1 MPNSSDNTVYKKIA
15 IPLKGFKRMHSPLGG
30 GEPKTCAEKQYADSM
45 FVGRKK
51 IFLKLRG
58 MMESTSTKRG
68 SYLIAGYRGSG
79 KTSLVNMVIDDYEA
93 DKTPYNRTV
102 FRIMLNLGN
111 ESNLTPIRLFYSI
124 SIILLEEFQ
133 KKNRQLRQDKEAI
146 EKRVKYYIWPLI
158 TLIFLVAILP
168 VIQPVINNVTDFF
181 WLTPFIETLHKIA
194 FPLVISIL
202 CVPLFEIFRFFFRNH
217 KSLKIIKSLKDLIEK
232 VGFETTDGVTLGNVK
247 GGLSLNKSKKSLP
260 VHAREAEEFLVK
272 IVQEI
277 SSLGDK
283 KEAPFEVVF
292 VLDEIDKLSK
302 FDDVSELD
310 RRKNSAGESKI
321 SNINQLLG
329 SIKYFITTC
338 HAKFFVISGR
348 ETLDSYYSEKGSANS
363 LYESLFNG
371 VFEVPSLLT
380 DPHKGYATTQISSL
394 IELYLCKAIGWNKGC
409 SELGGDFLEQN
420 LKKYFKYLNGLN
432 KTGSAPEQQ
441 RYLVSVLRSLVNYLT
456 FHSWGNPKRLA
467 ALFESFVVP
476 GSIICLEKDTIE
488 SFGYDIDDC
497 KKNDW
502 LSIDINDL
510 RCISLSSEIFTL
522 FQHHLSREVSKTSD
536 KLTVSALSSLH
547 FILKMHPYAF
557 TRESFHRMSEA
568 INIYRSPELNTIVED
583 LLSNILKS
591 YMRRIRNGAYRY
603 RFIFGFEQEL
613 RYISHVNE
621 LESASYNFSLNSM
634 GPVKESLEISLRSN
648 DDLDDISKAKLYTT
662 LGDMCAIEQSY
673 NSAAINYGIAYA
685 SLKRLVLEK
694 TCACDLDNAMLFCEI
709 AIKYGDLEER
719 KKNYNQASA
728 IYISASCFVQCEIG
742 KNPILKKM
750 LLEGDS
756 KWDMFKQP
764 YWAANFL
771 SLKRSASSSPHIDIA
786 NLYSEK
792 DERKP
797 YKLAVFS
804 FFNGD
809 IKLADFYYK
818 KAIKMIGDANN
829 DNEKK
834 VHLKGHAMV
843 GLAETRLLLMAKE
856 MRGFYNS
863 GKGDKEYKREF
874 SKKLKRFINGQ
885 VFGLNGTLFISG
897 ETPMSNE
904 EIILRNKSYYGDKD
918 FSHLLLKSA
927 DLFFHVGL
935 YVSAVI
941 SYLKFISYWSCILD
955 FFTRSEIQ
963 GDNFENEI
971 KFIFNFI
978 NKVARRCV
986 ECMAHA
992 RGLDSSQFSK
1002 TFIVKDQPEKF
1013 DNDILIG
1020 LFDSLI
1026 LNKGKDSSLSEPFIW
1041 QQSLWT
1047 HKLASTLCWSNLVKS
1062 KLLENRQS
1070 TMATYPNEM
1079 STLSV
1084 RPAIL
1089 IRWIYARDLLN
1100 ELMHKE
1106 WVAVIASSGRGVD
1119 PITYLRDIYFKNP
1132 HGNSLSYGVGKA
1144 YLNDTYLDQV
1154 FLSAYK
1160 IARNL
1165 YFSLQN
1171 IQLISR
1177 KNTDLLFPYLCQVY
1191 YCQWKLLAMLISI
1204 CFIKDVKKGGQSA
1217 VKSLRSYAL
1226 EVQRVLMNLDR
1237 ELALHEAI
1245 PPTHFDYEHIFL
1257 RAKLNLLDASNINE
1271 PSTRVCS
1278 SVLQQKHYCHD
1289 DHSDPEF
1296 RMDWTL
1302 AHMFSPSSKYLLD
1315 DIEDVHELFS
1325 KQI

>member
-1 MPNSSDNTVYKKIA
+1 
-15 IPLKGFKRMHSPLGG
+15 
-30 GEPKTCAEKQYADSM
+30 
-45 FVGRKK
+45 
-51 IFLKLRG
+51 
-58 MMESTSTKRG
+58 
-68 SYLIAGYRGSG
+68 
-79 KTSLVNMVIDDYEA
+79 
-93 DKTPYNRTV
+93 
-102 FRIMLNLGN
+102 
-111 ESNLTPIRLFYSI
+111 
-124 SIILLEEFQ
+124 
-133 KKNRQLRQDKEAI
+133 
-146 EKRVKYYIWPLI
+146 
-158 TLIFLVAILP
+158 
-168 VIQPVINNVTDFF
+168 
-181 WLTPFIETLHKIA
+181 
-194 FPLVISIL
+194 
-202 CVPLFEIFRFFFRNH
+202 
-217 KSLKIIKSLKDLIEK
+217 
-232 VGFETTDGVTLGNVK
+232 
-247 GGLSLNKSKKSLP
+247 
-260 VHAREAEEFLVK
+260 LVK

-380 DPHKGYATTQISSL
+380 DPHRGYVTTQISSL
-394 IELYLCKAIGWNKGC
+394 IELYLCKAIGWSEGC
-409 SELGGDFLEQN
+409 AELGGDFVEQN
-420 LKKYFKYLNGLN
+420 LKKYFKHLNEWEEAGTTL
-432 KTGSAPEQQ
+432 EQQ
-441 RYLVSVLRSLVNYLT
+441 RYLISVLRSLVNYLT

-476 GSIICLEKDTIE
+476 GSVICLEKYSVE
-488 SFGYDIDDC
+488 SFGYDIDADR
-497 KKNDW
+497 KNDW
-502 LSIDINDL
+502 LSIDVNDL
-510 RCISLSSEIFTL
+510 RCLLLSSEIFTL

-557 TRESFHRMSEA
+557 TRESLHRMSEA

-583 LLSNILKS
+583 LLSQILKS

-634 GPVKESLEISLRSN
+634 GPVKESLEISLRSS
-648 DDLDDISKAKLYTT
+648 DDLDDISKAKLYMT

-673 NSAAINYGIAYA
+673 NSAAINYGVAYA

-694 TCACDLDNAMLFCEI
+694 TCICDLDNAMLFCEV

-719 KKNYNQASA
+719 KRNYNQAST
-728 IYISASCFVQCEIG
+728 IYISAACFVQREIG
-742 KNPILKKM
+742 KNLVLEKM

-771 SLKRSASSSPHIDIA
+771 SLKRSASSSPHIDIPD
-786 NLYSEK
+786 LYSEE

-797 YKLAVFS
+797 YKLAVLS
-804 FFNGD
+804 FFKGD
-809 IKLADFYYK
+809 IKLADYYYK
-818 KAIKMIGDANN
+818 KAIKPIGDADN

-834 VHLKGHAMV
+834 VHIKGNAMV

-856 MRGFYNS
+856 MRGCYKS

-874 SKKLKRFINGQ
+874 SKKLKEFINSQ
-885 VFGLNGTLFISG
+885 VFDLNDTLFIWG
-897 ETPMSNE
+897 KP
-904 EIILRNKSYYGDKD
+904 YHDDKD

-963 GDNFENEI
+963 FTRSEKQDDNFEN
-971 KFIFNFI
+971 KVAFIFDCI

-986 ECMAHA
+986 ECIAHA

-1002 TFIVKDQPEKF
+1002 TFIVKDQPEEF

-1026 LNKGKDSSLSEPFIW
+1026 LNEGKDSSLSESFIW
-1041 QQSLWT
+1041 QQSLWA

-1089 IRWIYARDLLN
+1089 MRWIYARDLLN
-1100 ELMHKE
+1100 ELMHKK
-1106 WVAVIASSGRGVD
+1106 WVAVIASSGHRVD
-1119 PITYLRDIYFKNP
+1119 PITYLRNIYPKNRC
-1132 HGNSLSYGVGKA
+1132 GNGLLYGVGKA

-1191 YCQWKLLAMLISI
+1191 YCQWKLLAMLITI
-1204 CFIKDVKKGGQSA
+1204 YFIKDVKEGGQSA

-1226 EVQRVLMNLDR
+1226 KVQRVLMNLDR

-1315 DIEDVHELFS
+1315 DIEDIHELFS
-1325 KQI
+1325 KEI